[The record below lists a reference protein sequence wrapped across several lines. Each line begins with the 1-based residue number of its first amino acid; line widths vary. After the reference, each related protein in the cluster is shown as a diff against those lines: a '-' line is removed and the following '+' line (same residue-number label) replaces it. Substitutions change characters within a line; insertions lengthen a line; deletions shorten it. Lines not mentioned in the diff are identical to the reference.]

1 MSFVIYRGVEDAD
14 LANEYMAS
22 CNIEAWNNR
31 MLKYEEHGKT
41 ILDIRLASIEKG
53 PAEGITVDNAEFK
66 GQNFRV
72 SRGDASQ
79 FLKKMV
85 EEISLAREYCANETE
100 INMLDKYIECF
111 TKGSIQAHKD
121 GSAFWVKNKSPAVET
136 YMGYIEVLRDP
147 TNQRA
152 EFESFVAVVNREQS
166 RKFDTLVSR
175 AEQEFLPLL
184 PWSKEFEADVFSR
197 PDFSSLDVVTF
208 ACSGLPIG
216 INIPN
221 YDDVRE
227 EQGSKNVSLTNVM
240 SAHAGVRGGPFLSKE
255 DTQLKEKY
263 GSTSLE
269 IQVGLHELLGH
280 GCGKILRVKDDG
292 TLNFD
297 QEKVKNPYTGEP
309 ATHYQKGETYNSKF
323 SNRASAYEECRAECV
338 AMYLGLVDEILDVF
352 SVAEEDRENIKYVSW
367 LDMFY
372 AGIKGLEMY
381 QPKQSKWG
389 QAHSMARFVILRVAL
404 EEGDGVV
411 NVVETKGEDGLPDL
425 LLTVDRSKIHTSG
438 HKAIGNFLQKLQV
451 YRSMGDSEAGRALFE
466 KYSEVLMEGS
476 HPFGKWHEIVVRK
489 RKPRMVL
496 IMPNT
501 RIVGEEV
508 ELISYPE
515 TPESMVTSWVDRF
528 APKQHDFI
536 EESLTAFTASW
547 SRA

>member
-1 MSFVIYRGVEDAD
+1 
-14 LANEYMAS
+14 
-22 CNIEAWNNR
+22 
-31 MLKYEEHGKT
+31 
-41 ILDIRLASIEKG
+41 
-53 PAEGITVDNAEFK
+53 
-66 GQNFRV
+66 
-72 SRGDASQ
+72 
-79 FLKKMV
+79 MV
-85 EEISLAREYCANETE
+85 EEISLAREYCVNETE
-100 INMLDKYIECF
+100 VNMLDKYIECF

-184 PWSKEFEADVFSR
+184 PWGKEFEADVFSR

-208 ACSGLPIG
+208 ACSCLPIG

-221 YDDVRE
+221 YDDVIE

-240 SAHAGVRGGPFLSKE
+240 SAHAGVRVSPFLSKK

-280 GCGKILRVKDDG
+280 GCGKVLRVKDDG

-297 QEKVKNPYTGEP
+297 QEKVKNPYTGKP

-323 SNRASAYEECRAECV
+323 SNQASAYEECRAECV

-352 SVAEEDRENIKYVSW
+352 SVATEDRENIKYVSW

-389 QAHSMARFVILRVAL
+389 QAHSMAGFVILRVVL

-411 NVVETKGEDGLPDL
+411 NVVETEGEDGLPDL

-438 HKAIGNFLQKLQV
+438 RKAIGNFLQKLQV
-451 YRSMGDSEAGRALFE
+451 YRSMGDSEAGRTLFE
-466 KYSEVLMEGS
+466 KYSEVHMEGS

-489 RKPRMVL
+489 RTPRMVM

-515 TPESMVTSWVDRF
+515 TPERMVDSWVDRF
-528 APKQHDFI
+528 APQQHDFI

-547 SRA
+547 CK